1 MPPLPAALALGAL
14 LAVVLA
20 WSGVA
25 GFRYWRR
32 RRAARALRARFESIS
47 FDLLRDVL
55 LPDGSGGVLQVDWLL
70 FTPRGLLVVDL
81 RTVRGMIFGS
91 ELMDQWVAMDGA
103 RRLELANPTGPMFD
117 RIAVVRQL
125 AGELPVDGRIIF
137 ADGASF
143 PKGQPPWAM
152 LLSALEAE
160 FPAID
165 RAAGPAAPA
174 GWPEAW
180 AQVRSAAKPSPVK
193 RRV

>member
-14 LAVVLA
+14 LAIVLA

-32 RRAARALRARFESIS
+32 RRAARALQTRFESIS

-70 FTPRGLLVVDL
+70 FTPSGLLVVDL

-103 RRLELANPTGPMFD
+103 RRLELANPTGPLFD

-137 ADGASF
+137 GEGASF
-143 PKGQPPWAM
+143 PKGQPPRAM
-152 LLSALEAE
+152 LLSALEGE
-160 FPAID
+160 FPVVN

-180 AQVRSAAKPSPVK
+180 AQLRSAAKPSPVK